1 MIQHLSPKISIL
13 ISLLTLFTTGF
24 ITPNNTNQVVT
35 VEKRVAVVFMKLSP
49 NCSSEAACEPD
60 YPADLRANIHA
71 PRANAATYVSLMNQ
85 TMTNFITQ
93 ATYSHTHMT
102 FTAMQNPNSSDG
114 WFNAP
119 HQLEAYNDP
128 AHNPDAENYF
138 EDAVSLAFSS
148 VGYDIN
154 NYDVLL
160 VVNNIQSL
168 FGYTAGCGNTAPG
181 DYVKCSISIP
191 TPTGPVIKQLS
202 LVHISENVNSESM
215 LEVLGHELGHVHN
228 LYHVRMGPYDIV
240 GNSDVLT
247 HYGGWSKSRA
257 GWVPEVTD
265 LEQTGEITVA
275 LDPLEFPGHNVLRI
289 PYLNYAN
296 MFAGYIVE
304 CRAKIG
310 FDTKI
315 PEEGVVVTYA
325 DTNYVEGTEGA
336 KEGRQAVIQF
346 PENDGDY
353 TDAALQP
360 GESYVNEPLHLTI
373 TYLNKDSSNRCVVK
387 AMRGTIEAPD
397 PMIAPYTEQD
407 SGVGYIEYT
416 SQDIWIDSQANGW
429 NVYPAG
435 EGLSS
440 EGGQPRA
447 TGYGDPFWVNHENRI
462 KYRIKNTGYSDATNV
477 IADIYVTQPML
488 LYNECENETTPNT
501 GTLVATQTISLLKK
515 DGYYFGEVPWTPTS
529 YGAAQ
534 VKVVIRDYL
543 GEVTHSNNTASET
556 YASQN
561 IIADTFGELHA
572 TEILGAFSI
581 AKGISVKTSLK
592 CFHPYNY
599 SFSRKVISAI
609 DRKYWV
615 MDEGISQGA
624 LAPGEEE
631 IISFSST
638 PPKDAKPGDC
648 EEVLMEMQV
657 QLDDFYVPVNGF
669 TYRSCVVGSSKLT
682 CSAPSKAVAYGNDA
696 VANFTLSPAKGGETI
711 AIEYISPSGKHQI
724 FNGIL
729 MSNGTFNSRF
739 TANEPGKWKVQAYW
753 QGSDILAPAQSPT
766 CEFEVVHTVTPVIK
780 PTLIFRPPVLPLDL
794 CRTYSTQ
801 SICSRHKNN
810 CKWVLQPTGFG
821 VCVKK

>member
-1 MIQHLSPKISIL
+1 MRKHLSTTISIF
-13 ISLLTLFTTGF
+13 ISLFTLLTTGF
-24 ITPNNTNQVVT
+24 ITSSSVKQVTT

-60 YPADLRANIHA
+60 YPAGLRANIHS
-71 PRANAATYVSLMNQ
+71 PRASAATYVSIMNQ
-85 TMTNFITQ
+85 TMTSFITQ

-102 FTAMQNPNSSDG
+102 FTAIQNPNSSDG
-114 WFNAP
+114 WFSAP
-119 HQLEAYNDP
+119 HPLEDYNDP

-138 EDAVSLAFSS
+138 EDAVSLAFSA

-168 FGYTAGCGNTAPG
+168 FGYTMGCGSTAPG
-181 DYVKCSISIP
+181 DYVTCTMSIP
-191 TPTGPVIKQLS
+191 TPTGPVNKKLS
-202 LVHISENVNSESM
+202 LVHISENVDNDSM

-240 GNSDVLT
+240 GDSNVLT

-289 PYLNYAN
+289 PYLEYAN
-296 MFAGYIVE
+296 SFAGYIVE

-325 DTNYVEGTEGA
+325 DTNYVEGIQGA
-336 KEGRQAVIQF
+336 LEGRQAVIQF
-346 PENDGDY
+346 PEQDGDY
-353 TDAALQP
+353 NDAALQP

-387 AMRGTIEAPD
+387 AMRGIIDAPD
-397 PMIAPYTEQD
+397 PMIAPYTQQD

-435 EGLSS
+435 QGLSS
-440 EGGQPRA
+440 EGGQPRP

-477 IADIYVTQPML
+477 SVDIYVTQPML
-488 LYNECENETTPNT
+488 LYNECDHETSPNT
-501 GTLVATQTISLLKK
+501 ESLLATQTISLLKK
-515 DGYYFGEVPWTPTS
+515 GGYYFGEVPWTPTS

-534 VKVVIRDYL
+534 VKVVIRDYM
-543 GEVTHSNNTASET
+543 GEVTHSNNSASET
-556 YASQN
+556 YAAQN
-561 IIADTFGELHA
+561 ILTDTLGELQA
-572 TEILGAFSI
+572 TELLGAFST
-581 AKGISVKTSLK
+581 AKGISVKSSLK
-592 CFHPYNY
+592 CGHLYNY
-599 SFSRKVISAI
+599 NFTRKVISAI

-631 IISFSST
+631 IISFSGT

-657 QLDDFYVPVNGF
+657 QQDDFYIPVNGF
-669 TYRSCVVGSSKLT
+669 TYRSCVVASSKLT
-682 CSAPSKAVAYGNDA
+682 CSTPPKAVAYGKDS
-696 VANFTLSPAKGGETI
+696 VASFTLSPAKGGETI
-711 AIEYISPSGKHQI
+711 ALDYVSPSGKHQI
-724 FNGIL
+724 LNGNL

-753 QGSDILAPAQSPT
+753 QGSDTLAPAQSPV
-766 CEFEVVHTVTPVIK
+766 CEFEVSKPEAPVLE
-780 PTLIFRPPVLPLDL
+780 PTLIIKPPVLSLDICKL
-794 CRTYSTQ
+794 YTTQ
-801 SICSRHKNN
+801 DACSRHKDT
-810 CKWVLQPTGFG
+810 CKWVIRLTGAG
-821 VCVKK
+821 ACVKK